1 MTAAPVLPAESRH
14 TALQCRDRAAL
25 LRDMDRIANP
35 PQTSEGTAKLLEQA
49 AEEIQRLSGVYISA
63 VKGRQAFRECVRDLR
78 HGVDRII
85 SLIHNLPRSATAD
98 QIDQLAIGLL
108 NRTASEDATDHGSD
122 IVLYEATKALANF
135 CRRSLDAGPITKSPG
150 KEAFLWRNVRD
161 ALEKFEADNVFK

>member
-49 AEEIQRLSGVYISA
+49 ADEIQRLSGVYISA
-63 VKGRQAFRECVRDLR
+63 VKGRQAFREYVRDLR

-98 QIDQLAIGLL
+98 QIDQLAVSLL
-108 NRTASEDATDHGSD
+108 NRTASEDAANHGSD
-122 IVLYEATKALANF
+122 VVLYEAAKALANF
-135 CRRSLDAGPITKSPG
+135 CERSLNVGPITKHPG
-150 KEAFLWRNVRD
+150 KEAMLWRNLRA
-161 ALEKFEADNVFK
+161 ALTQFETENEVK